1 MFATLLDPAAF
12 AADREGQRA
21 HALRLGG
28 LAPALIDPLEGDPHR
43 DGAEILFVECPELSV
58 SDATLHE
65 LLAERLTP
73 FVGLHRAI
81 IPVGGNLVGMS
92 REAWRQIPAESL
104 VINPIRDP
112 ESWRA
117 AATWPGDRG
126 LILALVP
133 APGDEEPEPAEI
145 LLWAV
150 RYAASLGGRG
160 LDRVAVAGMLA
171 ISQAAPNQEKV
182 EQRIVLLERLVH
194 LASASEQT
202 LRAELDSRAF
212 QPIERPRR

>member
-1 MFATLLDPAAF
+1 VFATLLDPAAF
-12 AADREGQRA
+12 SSEPESNAAI
-21 HALRLGG
+21 H
-28 LAPALIDPLEGDPHR
+28 
-43 DGAEILFVECPELSV
+43 FVECPELTTAGAESQKR
-58 SDATLHE
+58 
-65 LLAERLTP
+65 LADRLTALAG
-73 FVGLHRAI
+73 VHRALL
-81 IPVGGNLVGMS
+81 PVGGNLVGLS
-92 REAWRQIPAESL
+92 YEEWLQIPAESL

-133 APGDEEPEPAEI
+133 APGDEAAEPVEI

-160 LDRVAVAGMLA
+160 LDRVGVAGMLP
-171 ISQAAPNQEKV
+171 ITKAAPDPAEAEK
-182 EQRIVLLERLVH
+182 RIALLERLVE
-194 LASASEQT
+194 LSAANEET

>member
-12 AADREGQRA
+12 TSEPDTDTRIRY
-21 HALRLGG
+21 
-28 LAPALIDPLEGDPHR
+28 
-43 DGAEILFVECPELSV
+43 VECPELT
-58 SDATLHE
+58 ATESTAREQLV
-65 LLAERLTP
+65 ERLTALAG
-73 FVGLHRAI
+73 VHRALL
-81 IPVGGNLVGMS
+81 PVGGNLVGMS
-92 REAWRQIPAESL
+92 HEEWLQIPAESL

-133 APGDEEPEPAEI
+133 APGDEAAEPVEI

-160 LDRVAVAGMLA
+160 LDRVAVAGMLPTA
-171 ISQAAPNQEKV
+171 KASPDPIEAEK
-182 EQRIVLLERLVH
+182 RIALLERLVQ
-194 LASASEQT
+194 LSTANEET
-202 LRAELDSRAF
+202 LRAELDPRAF

>member
-12 AADREGQRA
+12 SSEPESNAAI
-21 HALRLGG
+21 H
-28 LAPALIDPLEGDPHR
+28 
-43 DGAEILFVECPELSV
+43 FVECPELTAAEPTSR
-58 SDATLHE
+58 DH
-65 LLAERLTP
+65 LAERMAALAG
-73 FVGLHRAI
+73 VHRALL
-81 IPVGGNLVGMS
+81 PVGGNLVGMN
-92 REAWRQIPAESL
+92 RDEWLQIPAESL

-133 APGDEEPEPAEI
+133 APGDEDPEPVEI

-160 LDRVAVAGMLA
+160 LDRVGVAGMLPIA
-171 ISQAAPNQEKV
+171 KGAPDPAEAEK
-182 EQRIVLLERLVH
+182 RIALLERLVE
-194 LASASEQT
+194 LSAANEET
-202 LRAELDSRAF
+202 LRAELDPRAF
-212 QPIERPRR
+212 QPIKRPQR

>member
-1 MFATLLDPAAF
+1 VFATLLDPAAF
-12 AADREGQRA
+12 AC
-21 HALRLGG
+21 
-28 LAPALIDPLEGDPHR
+28 APDSNPAIQL
-43 DGAEILFVECPELSV
+43 VECPELTTSEPAV
-58 SDATLHE
+58 REALTARLVA
-65 LLAERLTP
+65 LAGR
-73 FVGLHRAI
+73 HRALL
-81 IPVGGNLVGMS
+81 PVGGNLVGLS
-92 REAWRQIPAESL
+92 REEWLLLPAESL

-133 APGDEEPEPAEI
+133 APGDEEPEPVEV

-160 LDRVAVAGMLA
+160 LDRVGVSGMLPTA
-171 ISQAAPNQEKV
+171 KASPVHSEAER
-182 EQRIVLLERLVH
+182 RIALLERLVQ
-194 LASASEQT
+194 LSSANEET

-212 QPIERPRR
+212 QPIERPR

>member
-12 AADREGQRA
+12 SSEPESNAAI
-21 HALRLGG
+21 H
-28 LAPALIDPLEGDPHR
+28 
-43 DGAEILFVECPELSV
+43 FVECPELTAAEPTSR
-58 SDATLHE
+58 DH
-65 LLAERLTP
+65 LAERMAALAG
-73 FVGLHRAI
+73 VHRALL
-81 IPVGGNLVGMS
+81 PVGGNLVGMT
-92 REAWRQIPAESL
+92 RDEWLQIPAESL

-133 APGDEEPEPAEI
+133 APGDEDPEPVEI

-160 LDRVAVAGMLA
+160 LDRVGVAGMLPIA
-171 ISQAAPNQEKV
+171 KGAPDPAEAEK
-182 EQRIVLLERLVH
+182 RIALLERLVE
-194 LASASEQT
+194 LSAANEET
-202 LRAELDSRAF
+202 LRAELDPRAF

>member
-12 AADREGQRA
+12 SSEPESNAAI
-21 HALRLGG
+21 H
-28 LAPALIDPLEGDPHR
+28 
-43 DGAEILFVECPELSV
+43 FVECPELTADEPTSRG
-58 SDATLHE
+58 H
-65 LLAERLTP
+65 LAERMAALAG
-73 FVGLHRAI
+73 VHRALL
-81 IPVGGNLVGMS
+81 PVGGNLVGMT
-92 REAWRQIPAESL
+92 RDEWLQIPAESL

-133 APGDEEPEPAEI
+133 APGDEDPEPVEI

-160 LDRVAVAGMLA
+160 LDRVAVAGMLP
-171 ISQAAPNQEKV
+171 ITKTAPDPAEAEK
-182 EQRIVLLERLVH
+182 RIALLERLVE
-194 LASASEQT
+194 LSAANEET
-202 LRAELDSRAF
+202 LRAELDPRAF
-212 QPIERPRR
+212 QPIKRPQR

>member
-12 AADREGQRA
+12 SSEPESNAAI
-21 HALRLGG
+21 H
-28 LAPALIDPLEGDPHR
+28 
-43 DGAEILFVECPELSV
+43 FVECPELTAAEPTSR
-58 SDATLHE
+58 DH
-65 LLAERLTP
+65 LAERMAALAG
-73 FVGLHRAI
+73 VHRALL
-81 IPVGGNLVGMS
+81 PVGGNLVGLS
-92 REAWRQIPAESL
+92 HEEWLQIPAESL

-133 APGDEEPEPAEI
+133 APGDEAAEPVEI

-160 LDRVAVAGMLA
+160 LDRVGVAGMLP
-171 ISQAAPNQEKV
+171 ITKAAPDPAEAEK
-182 EQRIVLLERLVH
+182 RIALLERLVE
-194 LASASEQT
+194 LSAANEET

>member
-12 AADREGQRA
+12 SSEPESNAAI
-21 HALRLGG
+21 H
-28 LAPALIDPLEGDPHR
+28 
-43 DGAEILFVECPELSV
+43 FVDCPELTAVDPTSRE
-58 SDATLHE
+58 H
-65 LLAERLTP
+65 LAERLTALAG
-73 FVGLHRAI
+73 VHRALL
-81 IPVGGNLVGMS
+81 PVGGHLVGLS
-92 REAWRQIPAESL
+92 HEEWLQIPAESL

-133 APGDEEPEPAEI
+133 APGDEAAEPVEI

-160 LDRVAVAGMLA
+160 LDRVAVAGMLPIA
-171 ISQAAPNQEKV
+171 KGTPDPVEAEK
-182 EQRIVLLERLVH
+182 RIALLERLVE
-194 LASASEQT
+194 LSAANEET
-202 LRAELDSRAF
+202 LRAELDPRAF
-212 QPIERPRR
+212 QPIKRPQR

>member
-12 AADREGQRA
+12 SSEPESNAAI
-21 HALRLGG
+21 H
-28 LAPALIDPLEGDPHR
+28 
-43 DGAEILFVECPELSV
+43 FVECPELTTAEPTSR
-58 SDATLHE
+58 DH
-65 LLAERLTP
+65 LAERMAALAG
-73 FVGLHRAI
+73 VHRALL
-81 IPVGGNLVGMS
+81 PVGGNLVGMA
-92 REAWRQIPAESL
+92 RDEWLQIPAESL

-133 APGDEEPEPAEI
+133 APGDEDPEPVEI

-160 LDRVAVAGMLA
+160 LDRVGVAGMLPIA
-171 ISQAAPNQEKV
+171 KGAPDPVEAEK
-182 EQRIVLLERLVH
+182 RIALLERLVE
-194 LASASEQT
+194 LSAANEET
-202 LRAELDSRAF
+202 LRAELDPRAF
-212 QPIERPRR
+212 QPIKRPQR

>member
-12 AADREGQRA
+12 TSEPDTDAAIR
-21 HALRLGG
+21 
-28 LAPALIDPLEGDPHR
+28 
-43 DGAEILFVECPELSV
+43 FVECPELTV
-58 SDATLHE
+58 TEPAAHKH
-65 LLAERLTP
+65 LAERLTALTG
-73 FVGLHRAI
+73 VHRALL
-81 IPVGGNLVGMS
+81 PVGGNLVGMS
-92 REAWRQIPAESL
+92 REEWLQIPAESL

-133 APGDEEPEPAEI
+133 APGDEAAEPVEI

-160 LDRVAVAGMLA
+160 LDRVAVAGMLPIA
-171 ISQAAPNQEKV
+171 KAVPDPV
-182 EQRIVLLERLVH
+182 EAQKRIALLERLVE
-194 LASASEQT
+194 LSSANEET

-212 QPIERPRR
+212 QPIKRPQR

>member
-12 AADREGQRA
+12 SSEPESNAAI
-21 HALRLGG
+21 H
-28 LAPALIDPLEGDPHR
+28 
-43 DGAEILFVECPELSV
+43 FVECPELTAAEPTSR
-58 SDATLHE
+58 DH
-65 LLAERLTP
+65 LAERMAALAG
-73 FVGLHRAI
+73 VHRALL
-81 IPVGGNLVGMS
+81 PVGGNLVGMT
-92 REAWRQIPAESL
+92 RDEWLQIPAESL

-133 APGDEEPEPAEI
+133 APGDEDPEPVEI

-160 LDRVAVAGMLA
+160 LDRVGVAGMLP
-171 ISQAAPNQEKV
+171 ITKAAPDPAEAEK
-182 EQRIVLLERLVH
+182 RIALLERLVD
-194 LASASEQT
+194 LSAANEET
-202 LRAELDSRAF
+202 LRAELDPRAF
-212 QPIERPRR
+212 QPIKRPQR

>member
-12 AADREGQRA
+12 AS
-21 HALRLGG
+21 
-28 LAPALIDPLEGDPHR
+28 APDSDA
-43 DGAEILFVECPELSV
+43 AILFVECPELTGAEPASRE
-58 SDATLHE
+58 H
-65 LLAERLTP
+65 LAERLTALAG
-73 FVGLHRAI
+73 VHRALL
-81 IPVGGNLVGMS
+81 PVGGNLVGMS
-92 REAWRQIPAESL
+92 REEWLQIPAESL

-133 APGDEEPEPAEI
+133 APGDEAAEPVEI

-160 LDRVAVAGMLA
+160 LDRVAVAGMLPTA
-171 ISQAAPNQEKV
+171 KASPDPIEAEK
-182 EQRIVLLERLVH
+182 RIALLERLVQ
-194 LASASEQT
+194 LSTANEET
-202 LRAELDSRAF
+202 LRAELDPRAF
-212 QPIERPRR
+212 QPIDRPRR

>member
-1 MFATLLDPAAF
+1 MFATFLDPAAF
-12 AADREGQRA
+12 ACEPDSNAA
-21 HALRLGG
+21 IH
-28 LAPALIDPLEGDPHR
+28 
-43 DGAEILFVECPELSV
+43 FVECPELTAA
-58 SDATLHE
+58 DPAPREH
-65 LLAERLTP
+65 LAERLTALAG
-73 FVGLHRAI
+73 VHRALL
-81 IPVGGNLVGMS
+81 PVGGNLVGMS
-92 REAWRQIPAESL
+92 HEEWLQIPADSL

-133 APGDEEPEPAEI
+133 APGDEAAEPVEI

-160 LDRVAVAGMLA
+160 LDRVAVAGMLP
-171 ISQAAPNQEKV
+171 ITKGAPDPV
-182 EQRIVLLERLVH
+182 EAERRIALLERLVE
-194 LASASEQT
+194 LSAANEET

-212 QPIERPRR
+212 QPIRRPQR

>member
-12 AADREGQRA
+12 SSEPESNAAI
-21 HALRLGG
+21 H
-28 LAPALIDPLEGDPHR
+28 
-43 DGAEILFVECPELSV
+43 FVECPELTAAEPTSR
-58 SDATLHE
+58 DH
-65 LLAERLTP
+65 LAERMAALAG
-73 FVGLHRAI
+73 VHRALL
-81 IPVGGNLVGMS
+81 PVGGNLVGMA
-92 REAWRQIPAESL
+92 RDEWLQIPAESL

-133 APGDEEPEPAEI
+133 APGDEDPEPVEI

-160 LDRVAVAGMLA
+160 LDRVGVAGMLPIA
-171 ISQAAPNQEKV
+171 KGAPDPAEAEK
-182 EQRIVLLERLVH
+182 RIALLERLVE
-194 LASASEQT
+194 LSAANEET
-202 LRAELDSRAF
+202 LRAELDPRAF
-212 QPIERPRR
+212 QPIKRP

>member
-12 AADREGQRA
+12 NSEPESTAGI
-21 HALRLGG
+21 HV
-28 LAPALIDPLEGDPHR
+28 
-43 DGAEILFVECPELSV
+43 VECPELTSV
-58 SDATLHE
+58 DLEAHHR
-65 LLAERLTP
+65 LAQRLT
-73 FVGLHRAI
+73 GLEGVHRALL
-81 IPVGGNLVGMS
+81 PVGGSLIEMT
-92 REAWRQIPAESL
+92 REEWLQLPAESL

-133 APGDEEPEPAEI
+133 APGDEEPEPVEI

-160 LDRVAVAGMLA
+160 LDRVGVAGMIPTQNARLDA
-171 ISQAAPNQEKV
+171 EEAAR
-182 EQRIVLLERLVH
+182 RIGLLERLVQ
-194 LASASEQT
+194 LSSANEET
-202 LRAELDSRAF
+202 LRAELDPRAF

>member
-12 AADREGQRA
+12 SSEPESNAAI
-21 HALRLGG
+21 H
-28 LAPALIDPLEGDPHR
+28 
-43 DGAEILFVECPELSV
+43 FVECPELT
-58 SDATLHE
+58 DAEPTSRDH
-65 LLAERLTP
+65 LAERMAALAG
-73 FVGLHRAI
+73 VHRALL
-81 IPVGGNLVGMS
+81 PVGGNLVGMT
-92 REAWRQIPAESL
+92 RDEWLQIPAESL

-133 APGDEEPEPAEI
+133 APGDEDPEPVEI

-160 LDRVAVAGMLA
+160 LDRVGVAGMLA
-171 ISQAAPNQEKV
+171 ITKGAPDPAEAEK
-182 EQRIVLLERLVH
+182 RIALLERLVE
-194 LASASEQT
+194 LSAANEET
-202 LRAELDSRAF
+202 LRAELDPRAF
-212 QPIERPRR
+212 QPIKRPQR

>member
-12 AADREGQRA
+12 SSEPESNAAI
-21 HALRLGG
+21 H
-28 LAPALIDPLEGDPHR
+28 
-43 DGAEILFVECPELSV
+43 FVECPELTTAEPTSR
-58 SDATLHE
+58 DH
-65 LLAERLTP
+65 LAERMAALAG
-73 FVGLHRAI
+73 VHRALL
-81 IPVGGNLVGMS
+81 PVGGNLVGMT
-92 REAWRQIPAESL
+92 RDEWLQIPAESL

-133 APGDEEPEPAEI
+133 APGDEDPEPVEI

-160 LDRVAVAGMLA
+160 LDRVAVAGMLP
-171 ISQAAPNQEKV
+171 ITKTAPDPAEAEK
-182 EQRIVLLERLVH
+182 RIALLERLVE
-194 LASASEQT
+194 LSAANEET
-202 LRAELDSRAF
+202 LRAELDPRAF
-212 QPIERPRR
+212 QPIKRPQR